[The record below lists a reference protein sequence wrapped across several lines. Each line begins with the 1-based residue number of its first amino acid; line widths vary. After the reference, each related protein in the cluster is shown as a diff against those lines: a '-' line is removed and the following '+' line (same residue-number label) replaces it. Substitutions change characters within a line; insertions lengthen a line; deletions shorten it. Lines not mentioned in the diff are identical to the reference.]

1 MGEKKK
7 KKNFVKTLKYKS
19 RCGENISTI
28 NITDKDLISRK
39 QEFLRISKKKTS
51 DPTENEQRT

>member
-1 MGEKKK
+1 MGEKAK

-39 QEFLRISKKKTS
+39 
-51 DPTENEQRT
+51 